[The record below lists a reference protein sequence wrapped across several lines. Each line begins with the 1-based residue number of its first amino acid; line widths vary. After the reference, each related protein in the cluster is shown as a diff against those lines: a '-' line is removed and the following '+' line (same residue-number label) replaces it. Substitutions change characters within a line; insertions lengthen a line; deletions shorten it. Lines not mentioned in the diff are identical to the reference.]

1 MWLKAAVRHLEDSG
15 TGITVF
21 DLSLDDKGNIVG
33 LPEKLDT
40 FIKENAK
47 GELLDNIDAVGEERQ
62 TIVRARNMREAFRSA
77 IKTVENGEYEKYRN
91 MKCYLTYKN
100 GVLEC
105 K

>member
-21 DLSLDDKGNIVG
+21 VLSLDDKGNIVG
-33 LPEKLDT
+33 LPEELDT

-47 GELLDNIDAVGEERQ
+47 GELLDNVDAVGEERK
-62 TIVRARNMREAFRSA
+62 TIVQARNMREAFKSA
-77 IKTVENGEYEKYRN
+77 IKTVENGEYKKYRN

-100 GVLEC
+100 GVLEA